1 MRYLI
6 IILIFS
12 VNIYSQELVEK
23 DSLWTKRG
31 NVTVLLNQTGFSDWV
46 GGGTNNFSATIKFD
60 YEWEYKDKGW
70 DWLTNV
76 ESAFGIAKYKNAPF
90 ARKIDDRILIQ
101 SIVGKEFTRNLSFS
115 AFFNFTS
122 QIGNGYKYKKD
133 SENNE
138 IRELTTRIFSPAYFQ
153 IGSGFLWKKD
163 EKLWVNYSPIASR
176 LILVSKKFTDDLL
189 ENETYFGVSQNKSS
203 RYELGANLTFH
214 SEGKLL
220 ENVNYKQDLKL
231 FSNYIE
237 EASNIDL
244 DYLAQIE
251 INVNPLLT
259 TQLIFQLIY
268 DDNAV
273 SRLQVREVFG
283 VGVQLKPVSYTHL
296 TLPTTPYV

>member
-6 IILIFS
+6 IILITS
-12 VNIYSQELVEK
+12 VNTYSQEIVEK

-31 NVTVLLNQTGFSDWV
+31 NITVLLNQTGFSDWV
-46 GGGTNNFSATIKFD
+46 GGGTNNFSSTLKFD
-60 YEWEYKDKGW
+60 YEWEYRDKGW
-70 DWLTNV
+70 DWLSNV
-76 ESAFGIAKYKNAPF
+76 ESAFGLAKYKNAPF

-133 SENNE
+133 DDNNE
-138 IRELTTRIFSPAYFQ
+138 IRELTTRIISPAYFQ

-176 LILVSKKFTDDLL
+176 LILVSKKFTDGLL
-189 ENETYFGVSQNKSS
+189 ENETYFGVSPNKTS

-214 SEGKLL
+214 SEGSLL

-231 FSNYIE
+231 FSNYLE
-237 EASNIDL
+237 DASNIDL

-251 INVNPLLT
+251 INVNPLLS

-283 VGVQLKPVSYTHL
+283 VGVQLKL
-296 TLPTTPYV
+296 N

>member
-1 MRYLI
+1 MRGG
-6 IILIFS
+6 
-12 VNIYSQELVEK
+12 VLV
-23 DSLWTKRG
+23 LG
-31 NVTVLLNQTGFSDWV
+31 PLL
-46 GGGTNNFSATIKFD
+46 
-60 YEWEYKDKGW
+60 
-70 DWLTNV
+70 
-76 ESAFGIAKYKNAPF
+76 AKYKNAPF

-133 SENNE
+133 SNNNE
-138 IRELTTRIFSPAYFQ
+138 IRELTTKLLSPAYFQ
-153 IGSGFLWKKD
+153 LGSGFLWKKD
-163 EKLWVNYSPIASR
+163 EKIWVNYSPIATR
-176 LILVSKKFTDDLL
+176 LILVSKKFTSSLPDNDS
-189 ENETYFGVSQNKSS
+189 YFGVSQNKSS

-214 SEGKLL
+214 SEGTLL

-237 EASNIDL
+237 ETSNIDL

-251 INVNPLLT
+251 IDVNQLLS

-268 DDNAV
+268 DDNAI

-283 VGVQLKPVSYTHL
+283 VGVQLNL
-296 TLPTTPYV
+296 N

>member
-6 IILIFS
+6 IILITS
-12 VNIYSQELVEK
+12 VNIYSQEIVEK

-31 NVTVLLNQTGFSDWV
+31 NVAVLLNQTGFSDWV
-46 GGGTNNFSATIKFD
+46 GGGTNNFSGTIKFD
-60 YEWEYKDKGW
+60 YEWEYRNKGW
-70 DWLTNV
+70 DWLSNV
-76 ESAFGIAKYKNAPF
+76 ESAFGLAKYKNAPF

-122 QIGNGYKYKKD
+122 QIGNGYKYTKD
-133 SENNE
+133 DDNNE

-176 LILVSKKFTDDLL
+176 LILVSKKFTDGLS
-189 ENETYFGVSQNKSS
+189 ENESYFGVSPNKSS

-214 SEGKLL
+214 SEGSLL

-231 FSNYIE
+231 FSNYLE
-237 EASNIDL
+237 DASNIDL

-251 INVNPLLT
+251 INVNPLLS

-283 VGVQLKPVSYTHL
+283 VGVQLKL
-296 TLPTTPYV
+296 N

>member
-6 IILIFS
+6 IILITS
-12 VNIYSQELVEK
+12 VNIYSQEIVEK

-46 GGGTNNFSATIKFD
+46 GGGTNNFSGTIKFD
-60 YEWEYKDKGW
+60 YEWEYRNKGW
-70 DWLTNV
+70 DWLSNI
-76 ESAFGIAKYKNAPF
+76 ESAFGLAKYKNAPF

-133 SENNE
+133 DDNNE

-176 LILVSKKFTDDLL
+176 LILVSKKFTDGLS
-189 ENETYFGVSQNKSS
+189 ENDTYFGVSPNKSS

-214 SEGKLL
+214 SEGSLL

-231 FSNYIE
+231 FSNYLE
-237 EASNIDL
+237 DASNIDL

-251 INVNPLLT
+251 INVNPLLS

-283 VGVQLKPVSYTHL
+283 VGVQLKL
-296 TLPTTPYV
+296 N

>member
-6 IILIFS
+6 IILITS
-12 VNIYSQELVEK
+12 VNIYSQEIVEK

-46 GGGTNNFSATIKFD
+46 GGGTNNFSGTIKFD
-60 YEWEYKDKGW
+60 YEWEYRNKGW
-70 DWLTNV
+70 DWLSNV
-76 ESAFGIAKYKNAPF
+76 ESAFGLAKYKNAPF

-115 AFFNFTS
+115 SFFNFTS

-133 SENNE
+133 DDNNE

-176 LILVSKKFTDDLL
+176 LILVSKKFTDGLS
-189 ENETYFGVSQNKSS
+189 ENDSYFGVSPNKSS

-214 SEGKLL
+214 SEGSLL

-231 FSNYIE
+231 FSNYLE
-237 EASNIDL
+237 DASNIDL

-251 INVNPLLT
+251 INVNPLLS

-283 VGVQLKPVSYTHL
+283 VGVQLKL
-296 TLPTTPYV
+296 N

>member
-6 IILIFS
+6 IILITS
-12 VNIYSQELVEK
+12 VNIYSQEIVEK

-31 NVTVLLNQTGFSDWV
+31 NVAVLLNQTGFSDWV
-46 GGGTNNFSATIKFD
+46 GGGTNNFSGTIKFD
-60 YEWEYKDKGW
+60 YEWEYRNKGW
-70 DWLTNV
+70 DWLSNV
-76 ESAFGIAKYKNAPF
+76 ESAFGLAKYKNAPF

-133 SENNE
+133 DDNNE

-176 LILVSKKFTDDLL
+176 LILVSKKFTDGLL
-189 ENETYFGVSQNKSS
+189 ENETYFGVSPNKSS

-214 SEGKLL
+214 SEGSLL

-231 FSNYIE
+231 FSNYLE
-237 EASNIDL
+237 DASNIDL

-251 INVNPLLT
+251 INVNPLLS

-283 VGVQLKPVSYTHL
+283 VGVQLKL
-296 TLPTTPYV
+296 N

>member
-6 IILIFS
+6 IILITS
-12 VNIYSQELVEK
+12 VNIYSQEIVEK

-31 NVTVLLNQTGFSDWV
+31 NVAVLLNQTGFSDWV
-46 GGGTNNFSATIKFD
+46 GGGTNNFSGTIKFD
-60 YEWEYKDKGW
+60 YEWDYRNKGW
-70 DWLTNV
+70 DWLSNV
-76 ESAFGIAKYKNAPF
+76 ESAFGLAKYKNAPF

-133 SENNE
+133 DDNNE

-176 LILVSKKFTDDLL
+176 LILVSKKFTDGLS
-189 ENETYFGVSQNKSS
+189 ENESYFGVSPNKSS

-214 SEGKLL
+214 SEGSLL

-231 FSNYIE
+231 FSNYLE
-237 EASNIDL
+237 DASNIDL

-251 INVNPLLT
+251 INVNPLLS

-283 VGVQLKPVSYTHL
+283 VGVQLKL
-296 TLPTTPYV
+296 N